1 MNVVVVGGG
10 IAGLAAAARVAAAG
24 VDVTLLER
32 SDRLGGSVRTIPF
45 AGRALDVGAEMIV
58 TGQPAAVDLCAQLG
72 LGDDLVAPVAAPAHV
87 WVRGRLRPL
96 PAGLMGGL
104 PGGVGSLLR
113 SRILTPAGLLRAS
126 VDLVAPS
133 HAPQDDVAIG
143 AIVRDRLG
151 PQVLDRL
158 VEPMLG
164 GIHAGRC
171 DDLSAQALMPQAI
184 TALAGGRGLVRG
196 LRAAARSGP
205 GPAFVTL
212 RHGLGTL
219 VSALAQTLLDGGAD
233 VRVGVAA
240 TAVRPAAGGGVT
252 VVAADGPP
260 LHADACIVA
269 TPAPAAAAILQRS
282 SPVAA
287 AELARLGSAASAAV
301 VVLAYRAAALGDLP
315 EGTGFLTA
323 AGEGRLVRACTW
335 TSAKWSH
342 LAGEPALLKA
352 FVGRAGEPP
361 PAVDDGQLAELV
373 HAELAQALRLRERPV
388 ETHVERFVE
397 ALPQYAVG
405 HLARVG
411 RVDDTLP
418 EGVELAGAAYRG
430 VGIPACVRSGHAA
443 ADRLLERLGL
453 PAPVP
458 MSLIAFMQRPVTAA
472 RPRSRRRRVAGSR
485 RRAPSPTTGRRTA
498 GRSCL

>member
-1 MNVVVVGGG
+1 MSVVVIGGG

-32 SDRLGGSVRTIPF
+32 SERLGGSVRTIPF
-45 AGRALDVGAEMIV
+45 AGRALDVGAEMVI
-58 TGQPAAVDLCAQLG
+58 TGQPAAVDLCERLG

-87 WVRGRLRPL
+87 WVGGRLRAL

-104 PGGVGSLLR
+104 PGGVGNLLR
-113 SRILTPAGLLRAS
+113 SRILTPAGLLRAGA
-126 VDLVAPS
+126 DLVAPS
-133 HAPQDDVAIG
+133 HAPDGDVAIG

-158 VEPMLG
+158 VDPILG

-184 TALAGGRGLVRG
+184 SALGGGRGLVRG
-196 LRAAARSGP
+196 LRAAACSAP

-219 VSALAQTLLDGGAD
+219 IGALAQTLLDGGAD
-233 VRVGVAA
+233 LRLGVAA
-240 TAVRPAAGGGVT
+240 TAVCPAMGGGVT
-252 VVAADGPP
+252 VVTADGAQ

-269 TPAPAAAAILQRS
+269 TPAPAAAAILEHS
-282 SPVAA
+282 APVAA
-287 AELARLGSAASAAV
+287 AELERLGGAASAAV
-301 VVLAYRAAALGDLP
+301 IALAYPAAALADLP
-315 EGTGFLTA
+315 AGTGFLTA

-335 TSAKWSH
+335 TSAKWRH

-361 PAVDDGQLAELV
+361 PAIGDGELAGLV
-373 HAELAQALRLRERPV
+373 HAELAQALALRERPI
-388 ETHVERFVE
+388 ETHVERFAA

-405 HLARVG
+405 HLARVA
-411 RVDDTLP
+411 RVENTLP

-430 VGIPACVRSGHAA
+430 VGLPACVRSGHAA
-443 ADRLLERLGL
+443 ADRLLERLRP
-453 PAPVP
+453 PAPIP
-458 MSLIAFMQRPVTAA
+458 I
-472 RPRSRRRRVAGSR
+472 SRR
-485 RRAPSPTTGRRTA
+485 PQ
-498 GRSCL
+498 

>member
-1 MNVVVVGGG
+1 MSVVVVGGG
-10 IAGLAAAARVAAAG
+10 ITGLAAAARVAAAG

-32 SDRLGGSVRTIPF
+32 SDRLGGNVRTIAF
-45 AGRALDVGAEMIV
+45 AGRALDVGTEMVI

-72 LGDDLVAPVAAPAHV
+72 LGDDLVAPVEAPAHV
-87 WVRGRLRPL
+87 LVRGRLRPL
-96 PAGLMGGL
+96 PPGLMGGL

-113 SRILTPAGLLRAS
+113 SRILTPAALLRAGA
-126 VDLVAPS
+126 DLVRPS
-133 HAPQDDVAIG
+133 HAPQGDVAIG

-151 PQVLDRL
+151 QQVLDRL
-158 VEPMLG
+158 VDPIVG

-184 TALAGGRGLVRG
+184 SALARGRGLVRG
-196 LRAAARSGP
+196 LRSAARSTP

-219 VSALAQTLLDGGAD
+219 VGALAHTLLDGGAD
-233 VRVGVAA
+233 VQVGVAA
-240 TAVRPAAGGGVT
+240 TAVRPAAGGGVA
-252 VVAADGPP
+252 VVAADGAE
-260 LHADACIVA
+260 LRADACIVA
-269 TPAPAAAAILQRS
+269 TPARPAAGILELAC
-282 SPVAA
+282 PVAA

-301 VVLAYRAAALGDLP
+301 VALAYPAAALGGLP

-335 TSAKWSH
+335 SSAKWSH
-342 LAGEPALLKA
+342 LAGDPVLLKA

-361 PAVDDGQLAELV
+361 PAVVDGALAELV
-373 HAELAQALRLRERPV
+373 HAELAQALSLRKRPI
-388 ETHVERFVE
+388 ETHVERFF
-397 ALPQYAVG
+397 AAIPQYGVG
-405 HLARVG
+405 HLARVA
-411 RVDDTLP
+411 RIEDALP
-418 EGVELAGAAYRG
+418 ERIELAGAAYRG

-458 MSLIAFMQRPVTAA
+458 TS
-472 RPRSRRRRVAGSR
+472 RSSA
-485 RRAPSPTTGRRTA
+485 
-498 GRSCL
+498 

>member
-1 MNVVVVGGG
+1 MSVVVVGGG

-24 VDVTLLER
+24 VEVTLLER
-32 SDRLGGSVRTIPF
+32 SERLGGSVRTIPF
-45 AGRALDVGAEMIV
+45 AGRALDVGAEMVI
-58 TGQPAAVDLCAQLG
+58 TGQPAAVDLCARLG

-96 PAGLMGGL
+96 PAGLMSGL
-104 PGGVGSLLR
+104 PSGVGDLLR
-113 SRILTPAGLLRAS
+113 SRILTPAGLLRAG
-126 VDLVAPS
+126 VDLVLPS
-133 HAPQDDVAIG
+133 HAPAGDVAIG

-151 PQVLDRL
+151 SQVLDRL
-158 VEPMLG
+158 VDPLLG

-184 TALAGGRGLVRG
+184 SALGGGRGLVRG
-196 LRAAARSGP
+196 LRAAARSGS

-219 VSALAQTLLDGGAD
+219 IGALAQTLLDGGAD
-233 VRVGVAA
+233 LRLGVAA
-240 TAVRPAAGGGVT
+240 IAVRPASGGGVT
-252 VVAADGPP
+252 VVAADGAQ

-269 TPAPAAAAILQRS
+269 TPAPAAAAILAGS

-301 VVLAYRAAALGDLP
+301 VALAYPAAALADLP

-323 AGEGRLVRACTW
+323 AGEGGLVRACTW
-335 TSAKWSH
+335 TSAKWRH

-361 PAVDDGQLAELV
+361 PAVGDGELATLV
-373 HAELAQALRLRERPV
+373 HAELAQALALRGRPI
-388 ETHVERFVE
+388 ETHVERF
-397 ALPQYAVG
+397 AAAIPQYAVG
-405 HLARVG
+405 HLARVA
-411 RVDDTLP
+411 RAETTLP

-430 VGIPACVRSGHAA
+430 VGIPACVRSGQAA
-443 ADRLLERLGL
+443 AERLLEQLGL

-458 MSLIAFMQRPVTAA
+458 T
-472 RPRSRRRRVAGSR
+472 SRRT
-485 RRAPSPTTGRRTA
+485 P
-498 GRSCL
+498 